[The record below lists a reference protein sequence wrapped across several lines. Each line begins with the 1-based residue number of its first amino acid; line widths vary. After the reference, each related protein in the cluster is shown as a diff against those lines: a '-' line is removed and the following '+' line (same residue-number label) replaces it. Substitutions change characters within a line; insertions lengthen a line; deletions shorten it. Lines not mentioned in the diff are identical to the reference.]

1 MSLIISLDEGIDI
14 EKTLDN
20 KLNKIVSTILD
31 QEKMSDCVINLRLLN
46 DNEMRKLNM
55 QFRQKDKTTNVL
67 SFPNDDIS
75 VKQTKN
81 IGDIAIS
88 IEYVK
93 AEAKK
98 EGKTFDDHIIHMLA
112 HGVYHILGYDHEN
125 NENAVIMENKEIQT
139 KTKKGKEKQRKN
151 KEKQRKHKEK
161 QRKAKNNKV
170 KPKKKH

>member
-1 MSLIISLDEGIDI
+1 MNLIISLDEGIDI
-14 EKTLDN
+14 EKPLDN
-20 KLNKIVSTILD
+20 KLNKIVSIILD

-46 DNEMRKLNM
+46 DKEMRKLNM

-88 IEYVK
+88 VEYVK

-125 NENAVIMENKEIQT
+125 NENAMIMENKEIQT
-139 KTKKGKEKQRKN
+139 LKKIN
-151 KEKQRKHKEK
+151 IS
-161 QRKAKNNKV
+161 N
-170 KPKKKH
+170 PY

>member
-14 EKTLDN
+14 EKPLNN
-20 KLNKIVSTILD
+20 KLNKVVSTILD
-31 QEKMSDCVINLRLLN
+31 QESMSNCVINLRLLN
-46 DNEMRKLNM
+46 DKEMKKLNM

-88 IEYVK
+88 VEYVK

-112 HGVYHILGYDHEN
+112 HGVYHILGYDHED

-139 KTKKGKEKQRKN
+139 LKKIN
-151 KEKQRKHKEK
+151 IS
-161 QRKAKNNKV
+161 N
-170 KPKKKH
+170 PY

>member
-14 EKTLDN
+14 EKPLDN

-46 DNEMRKLNM
+46 DKEMKKLNM

-88 IEYVK
+88 VEYVK
-93 AEAKK
+93 AEAEK

-125 NENAVIMENKEIQT
+125 NENAMIMENKEIQT
-139 KTKKGKEKQRKN
+139 LKKIN
-151 KEKQRKHKEK
+151 IS
-161 QRKAKNNKV
+161 N
-170 KPKKKH
+170 PY

>member
-14 EKTLDN
+14 EKPLDN

-46 DNEMRKLNM
+46 DKEMRKLNM

-88 IEYVK
+88 LEYVK

-139 KTKKGKEKQRKN
+139 LKKIN
-151 KEKQRKHKEK
+151 IS
-161 QRKAKNNKV
+161 N
-170 KPKKKH
+170 PY

>member
-125 NENAVIMENKEIQT
+125 NENAMIMENKEIQT
-139 KTKKGKEKQRKN
+139 LKKIN
-151 KEKQRKHKEK
+151 IS
-161 QRKAKNNKV
+161 N
-170 KPKKKH
+170 PY

>member
-14 EKTLDN
+14 EKPLNN
-20 KLNKIVSTILD
+20 KLNKVVSTILD

-46 DNEMRKLNM
+46 DKEMKKLNM

-88 IEYVK
+88 VEYVK

-112 HGVYHILGYDHEN
+112 HGVYHILGYNHEN

-139 KTKKGKEKQRKN
+139 LKKIN
-151 KEKQRKHKEK
+151 IS
-161 QRKAKNNKV
+161 N
-170 KPKKKH
+170 PY

>member
-14 EKTLDN
+14 EKPLNN
-20 KLNKIVSTILD
+20 KLNKVVSTILD

-46 DNEMRKLNM
+46 DKEMRKLNM

-75 VKQTKN
+75 VTQTKN

-88 IEYVK
+88 VEYVK

-139 KTKKGKEKQRKN
+139 LKKIN
-151 KEKQRKHKEK
+151 IS
-161 QRKAKNNKV
+161 N
-170 KPKKKH
+170 PY

>member
-1 MSLIISLDEGIDI
+1 VNLIISLDEGIDI
-14 EKTLDN
+14 EKPLDN
-20 KLNKIVSTILD
+20 KLNKIVSIILD

-46 DNEMRKLNM
+46 DKEMRKLNM

-88 IEYVK
+88 VEYVK
-93 AEAKK
+93 SEAKK
-98 EGKTFDDHIIHMLA
+98 EGKTFDDHIVHMLA

-125 NENAVIMENKEIQT
+125 NENAMIMENKEIQT
-139 KTKKGKEKQRKN
+139 LKKIN
-151 KEKQRKHKEK
+151 IS
-161 QRKAKNNKV
+161 N
-170 KPKKKH
+170 PY

>member
-14 EKTLDN
+14 EKPLNN
-20 KLNKIVSTILD
+20 KLNMVVSTILD

-46 DNEMRKLNM
+46 DKEMKKLNM

-88 IEYVK
+88 VEYVK

-125 NENAVIMENKEIQT
+125 NDNAVIMENKEIQT
-139 KTKKGKEKQRKN
+139 LKKIN
-151 KEKQRKHKEK
+151 IS
-161 QRKAKNNKV
+161 N
-170 KPKKKH
+170 PY

>member
-14 EKTLDN
+14 EKPLNN
-20 KLNKIVSTILD
+20 KLNKVVSTILD

-46 DNEMRKLNM
+46 DKEMKKLNM

-88 IEYVK
+88 VEYVK

-98 EGKTFDDHIIHMLA
+98 EGKTLDDHIIHMLA

-139 KTKKGKEKQRKN
+139 LKKIN
-151 KEKQRKHKEK
+151 IS
-161 QRKAKNNKV
+161 N
-170 KPKKKH
+170 PY

>member
-14 EKTLDN
+14 EKPLDN
-20 KLNKIVSTILD
+20 KLKKIVSTILE

-46 DNEMRKLNM
+46 DKEMRKLNM

-88 IEYVK
+88 VEYVK

-139 KTKKGKEKQRKN
+139 LKKIN
-151 KEKQRKHKEK
+151 IS
-161 QRKAKNNKV
+161 N
-170 KPKKKH
+170 PY

>member
-14 EKTLDN
+14 EKPLNN

-46 DNEMRKLNM
+46 DKEMKKLNM

-88 IEYVK
+88 VEYVK

-125 NENAVIMENKEIQT
+125 NDNAVIMENKEIQT
-139 KTKKGKEKQRKN
+139 LKKIN
-151 KEKQRKHKEK
+151 IS
-161 QRKAKNNKV
+161 N
-170 KPKKKH
+170 PY

>member
-14 EKTLDN
+14 EKPLNN
-20 KLNKIVSTILD
+20 KLNKVVSTILD
-31 QEKMSDCVINLRLLN
+31 QESMSNCVINLRLLN
-46 DNEMRKLNM
+46 DKEMKKLNM

-88 IEYVK
+88 VEYVK

-125 NENAVIMENKEIQT
+125 NENAVIMENKEVQT
-139 KTKKGKEKQRKN
+139 LKKIN
-151 KEKQRKHKEK
+151 IS
-161 QRKAKNNKV
+161 N
-170 KPKKKH
+170 PY

>member
-1 MSLIISLDEGIDI
+1 MNLIISLDEGIDI
-14 EKTLDN
+14 EKPLDN
-20 KLNKIVSTILD
+20 KLNKIVSTIFD

-46 DNEMRKLNM
+46 DKEMRKLNM

-88 IEYVK
+88 VEYVK

-139 KTKKGKEKQRKN
+139 LKKIN
-151 KEKQRKHKEK
+151 IS
-161 QRKAKNNKV
+161 N
-170 KPKKKH
+170 PY

>member
-1 MSLIISLDEGIDI
+1 VSLIISLDEGIDI
-14 EKTLDN
+14 EKPLNN
-20 KLNKIVSTILD
+20 KLNKVVSTILD

-46 DNEMRKLNM
+46 DNEMKKLNM

-67 SFPNDDIS
+67 SFPNEDIS

-88 IEYVK
+88 VEYVK
-93 AEAKK
+93 VEAKK

-139 KTKKGKEKQRKN
+139 LKKIN
-151 KEKQRKHKEK
+151 IS
-161 QRKAKNNKV
+161 N
-170 KPKKKH
+170 PY

>member
-14 EKTLDN
+14 EKPLNN
-20 KLNKIVSTILD
+20 KLNKVVSIILD

-46 DNEMRKLNM
+46 DKEMKKLNM

-88 IEYVK
+88 VEYVK

-125 NENAVIMENKEIQT
+125 NENAVIMENTEIQT
-139 KTKKGKEKQRKN
+139 L
-151 KEKQRKHKEK
+151 
-161 QRKAKNNKV
+161 
-170 KPKKKH
+170 

>member
-1 MSLIISLDEGIDI
+1 VNLIISLDEGIDI
-14 EKTLDN
+14 EKPLDN

-46 DNEMRKLNM
+46 DKEMRKLNM

-67 SFPNDDIS
+67 SFPNNDIS

-88 IEYVK
+88 VEYVK

-98 EGKTFDDHIIHMLA
+98 EGKTFDDHIVHMLA

-125 NENAVIMENKEIQT
+125 NENAMIMENKEIQT
-139 KTKKGKEKQRKN
+139 LKKIN
-151 KEKQRKHKEK
+151 IS
-161 QRKAKNNKV
+161 N
-170 KPKKKH
+170 PY

>member
-14 EKTLDN
+14 EKPLDN

-46 DNEMRKLNM
+46 DKEMRKLNM

-75 VKQTKN
+75 VTQTKN

-88 IEYVK
+88 VEYVK

-125 NENAVIMENKEIQT
+125 NENAMIMENKEIQT
-139 KTKKGKEKQRKN
+139 LKKINIRN
-151 KEKQRKHKEK
+151 
-161 QRKAKNNKV
+161 
-170 KPKKKH
+170 PY

>member
-1 MSLIISLDEGIDI
+1 MSLIISIDEGIDI
-14 EKTLDN
+14 EKPLNN

-46 DNEMRKLNM
+46 DKEMRKLNM

-88 IEYVK
+88 VEYVK

-139 KTKKGKEKQRKN
+139 LKKIN
-151 KEKQRKHKEK
+151 IS
-161 QRKAKNNKV
+161 N
-170 KPKKKH
+170 PY

>member
-14 EKTLDN
+14 EKPLNN
-20 KLNKIVSTILD
+20 KLNKVVSIILD
-31 QEKMSDCVINLRLLN
+31 QEKMSNCVINLRLLN
-46 DNEMRKLNM
+46 DKEMKKLNM

-75 VKQTKN
+75 VKKTKN

-88 IEYVK
+88 VEYVK

-139 KTKKGKEKQRKN
+139 LKKIN
-151 KEKQRKHKEK
+151 IS
-161 QRKAKNNKV
+161 N
-170 KPKKKH
+170 PY

>member
-14 EKTLDN
+14 EKPLNN
-20 KLNKIVSTILD
+20 KLNKVVSTILD
-31 QEKMSDCVINLRLLN
+31 QEKMSDCIINLRLLN
-46 DNEMRKLNM
+46 DKEMKKLNM

-81 IGDIAIS
+81 IGDIGIS
-88 IEYVK
+88 VEYVK

-98 EGKTFDDHIIHMLA
+98 EGKTFDDHIVHMLA

-125 NENAVIMENKEIQT
+125 NENAMIMENKEIQT
-139 KTKKGKEKQRKN
+139 LKKIN
-151 KEKQRKHKEK
+151 IS
-161 QRKAKNNKV
+161 N
-170 KPKKKH
+170 PY

>member
-1 MSLIISLDEGIDI
+1 VSLIISLDEGIDI
-14 EKTLDN
+14 EKPLNN

-46 DNEMRKLNM
+46 NKEMKKLNM

-88 IEYVK
+88 VEYVK

-139 KTKKGKEKQRKN
+139 LKKIN
-151 KEKQRKHKEK
+151 IS
-161 QRKAKNNKV
+161 N
-170 KPKKKH
+170 PY

>member
-55 QFRQKDKTTNVL
+55 QFRQKDKSTNVL

-125 NENAVIMENKEIQT
+125 NENAMIMENKEIQT
-139 KTKKGKEKQRKN
+139 LKQIN
-151 KEKQRKHKEK
+151 IG
-161 QRKAKNNKV
+161 N
-170 KPKKKH
+170 PY

>member
-1 MSLIISLDEGIDI
+1 VSLIISLDEGIDI
-14 EKTLDN
+14 EKPLNN
-20 KLNKIVSTILD
+20 KLNKIVSTILE

-46 DNEMRKLNM
+46 DKEMKKLNM

-88 IEYVK
+88 VEYVK
-93 AEAKK
+93 AEANK

-139 KTKKGKEKQRKN
+139 LKKIN
-151 KEKQRKHKEK
+151 IS
-161 QRKAKNNKV
+161 N
-170 KPKKKH
+170 PY

>member
-14 EKTLDN
+14 EKPLDN

-46 DNEMRKLNM
+46 DKEMRKLNM

-75 VKQTKN
+75 VTQTKN

-88 IEYVK
+88 VEYVK

-112 HGVYHILGYDHEN
+112 HGVYHILGYDHDN

-139 KTKKGKEKQRKN
+139 LKKIN
-151 KEKQRKHKEK
+151 IS
-161 QRKAKNNKV
+161 N
-170 KPKKKH
+170 PY

>member
-14 EKTLDN
+14 EKPLNN

-46 DNEMRKLNM
+46 DKEMKKLNM

-88 IEYVK
+88 VEYVK

-112 HGVYHILGYDHEN
+112 HGVYHILGYDHDN
-125 NENAVIMENKEIQT
+125 NENAEIMENKEIQT
-139 KTKKGKEKQRKN
+139 LKKIN
-151 KEKQRKHKEK
+151 IS
-161 QRKAKNNKV
+161 N
-170 KPKKKH
+170 PY

>member
-1 MSLIISLDEGIDI
+1 VSLLISLDEGINI
-14 EKTLDN
+14 NEALNN
-20 KLNKIVSTILD
+20 KLKKIVSIILD
-31 QEKMSDCVINLRLLN
+31 HENMSECVINLRLLN
-46 DNEMRKLNM
+46 DKEMKKLNM

-67 SFPNDDIS
+67 SFPNNDIS

-98 EGKTFDDHIIHMLA
+98 ERKTFDNHIIHMLA

-125 NENAVIMENKEIQT
+125 NENAMIMENKEIQT
-139 KTKKGKEKQRKN
+139 LKKINIGN
-151 KEKQRKHKEK
+151 
-161 QRKAKNNKV
+161 
-170 KPKKKH
+170 PY

>member
-1 MSLIISLDEGIDI
+1 MSLIISLDDGIDI
-14 EKTLDN
+14 EKPLNN
-20 KLNKIVSTILD
+20 KLNKVVSTILD

-46 DNEMRKLNM
+46 DKEMKKLNM

-88 IEYVK
+88 VEYVK

-139 KTKKGKEKQRKN
+139 LKKIN
-151 KEKQRKHKEK
+151 IS
-161 QRKAKNNKV
+161 N
-170 KPKKKH
+170 PY

>member
-14 EKTLDN
+14 EKPLNN
-20 KLNKIVSTILD
+20 KLNKIVSTILE

-46 DNEMRKLNM
+46 DKEMKKLNM

-88 IEYVK
+88 VEYVK

-125 NENAVIMENKEIQT
+125 NENAMIMENKEIQT
-139 KTKKGKEKQRKN
+139 LKKIN
-151 KEKQRKHKEK
+151 IS
-161 QRKAKNNKV
+161 N
-170 KPKKKH
+170 PY

>member
-14 EKTLDN
+14 EKPLNN
-20 KLNKIVSTILD
+20 KLNKVVSTILD

-46 DNEMRKLNM
+46 DKEMKKLNM

-139 KTKKGKEKQRKN
+139 LKKIN
-151 KEKQRKHKEK
+151 IS
-161 QRKAKNNKV
+161 N
-170 KPKKKH
+170 PY

>member
-14 EKTLDN
+14 ERPLNN

-46 DNEMRKLNM
+46 DKEMKKLNM

-88 IEYVK
+88 VEYVK

-125 NENAVIMENKEIQT
+125 NENAMIMENKEIQT
-139 KTKKGKEKQRKN
+139 LKKIN
-151 KEKQRKHKEK
+151 IS
-161 QRKAKNNKV
+161 N
-170 KPKKKH
+170 PY

>member
-14 EKTLDN
+14 EKPLNN
-20 KLNKIVSTILD
+20 KLNRVVSTILD

-46 DNEMRKLNM
+46 DKEMKKLNM

-88 IEYVK
+88 VEYVK

-139 KTKKGKEKQRKN
+139 LKKIN
-151 KEKQRKHKEK
+151 IS
-161 QRKAKNNKV
+161 N
-170 KPKKKH
+170 PY

>member
-1 MSLIISLDEGIDI
+1 MSLIISQDEGIDI
-14 EKTLDN
+14 EKPLNN
-20 KLNKIVSTILD
+20 KLNKVVSTILD

-46 DNEMRKLNM
+46 DKEMKKLNM

-88 IEYVK
+88 VEYVK

-139 KTKKGKEKQRKN
+139 LKKIN
-151 KEKQRKHKEK
+151 IS
-161 QRKAKNNKV
+161 N
-170 KPKKKH
+170 PY

>member
-14 EKTLDN
+14 EKPLNN

-46 DNEMRKLNM
+46 DKEMKKLNI

-88 IEYVK
+88 VEYVK

-125 NENAVIMENKEIQT
+125 NENAMIMENKEIQT
-139 KTKKGKEKQRKN
+139 LKKIN
-151 KEKQRKHKEK
+151 IS
-161 QRKAKNNKV
+161 N
-170 KPKKKH
+170 PY

>member
-1 MSLIISLDEGIDI
+1 MNLIISLDEGIDI
-14 EKTLDN
+14 EKPLNN

-46 DNEMRKLNM
+46 DKEMRKLNM

-125 NENAVIMENKEIQT
+125 NENAMIMENKEIQT
-139 KTKKGKEKQRKN
+139 LKKIN
-151 KEKQRKHKEK
+151 IS
-161 QRKAKNNKV
+161 N
-170 KPKKKH
+170 PY

>member
-14 EKTLDN
+14 EKPLNN

-46 DNEMRKLNM
+46 DKEMKKLNM

-88 IEYVK
+88 VEYVK

-125 NENAVIMENKEIQT
+125 NENAMIMEYKEIQT
-139 KTKKGKEKQRKN
+139 LKKIN
-151 KEKQRKHKEK
+151 IS
-161 QRKAKNNKV
+161 N
-170 KPKKKH
+170 PY